1 MNLWLAAS
9 FALSV
14 GFVPCLW
21 VCVRSDLGSALAAL
35 SVAGVLTVVL
45 LMTLTVAFARPPFI
59 ELAVVLA
66 PMAVIGSLTFARF
79 LERRR

>member
-9 FALSV
+9 FVLSV

-21 VCVRSDLGSALAAL
+21 ACLRSDLGSALAAL
-35 SVAGVLTVVL
+35 SVASVLTVVL
-45 LMTLTVAFARPPFI
+45 LMTLTIAFARPPFI

>member
-1 MNLWLAAS
+1 MNVWLAAS
-9 FALSV
+9 LVLAA

-21 VCVRSDLGSALAAL
+21 VCVRGDFGSAVAAL
-35 SVAGVLTVVL
+35 SVASVLTVVL

-59 ELAVVLA
+59 ELAVVLG
-66 PMAVIGSLTFARF
+66 PMAVIGTLMFARF

>member
-9 FALSV
+9 LVLAV
-14 GFVPCLW
+14 GFVPCVW
-21 VCVRSDLGSALAAL
+21 VCLRGDLGSALAAL
-35 SVAGVLTVVL
+35 SVASVLTVVL

-59 ELAVVLA
+59 ELAIVLA
-66 PMAVIGSLTFARF
+66 PMAVIGSLAFARF